1 MKEPLVSVVIPAY
14 NAEKYIVEAIKSVLA
29 QTYANWEIII
39 ADDGSNDRT
48 AEIVRSFNESKIRYF
63 YQNNQGQSAARNLAL
78 VNCRGDYV
86 AFLDADDIFLP
97 EKLGRQVAF
106 MENQPECAFSYC
118 KIRYFYDGKPQEL
131 FDLSIEH
138 PSGLLREDL
147 IKRGG
152 HTMAPISVMFRRQW
166 LDRCGGFDNSLRRS
180 DEYFFY
186 LKMALGGASFYY
198 LDEILALTRLNR
210 WSLTRNETYLKETA
224 EANLKIF
231 DWLDKTLD
239 KNDPAREYLPIINRH
254 WQLRL
259 AIGHFILRDKKR
271 GIRELKNL
279 RSIPVRIFILF
290 CYIIPAGVMSFFI
303 KSLRSYREKSS
314 LKRVK

>member
-1 MKEPLVSVVIPAY
+1 MKEPLVSVVIPVY
-14 NAEKYIVEAIKSVLA
+14 NAEKYIAEAIKSVLA
-29 QTYANWEIII
+29 QTYANWEIVI
-39 ADDGSNDRT
+39 ADYGSSDRT
-48 AEIVRSFNESKIRYF
+48 AEIVKSFNEAKIRYF
-63 YQNNQGQSAARNLAL
+63 YQKNQGQSAARNLAL
-78 VNCRGDYV
+78 ANCRGDYV

-97 EKLGRQVAF
+97 QKLERQVAF
-106 MENQPECAFSYC
+106 MENRPECDFSYC

-131 FDLSIEH
+131 FDLNIEH
-138 PSGLLREDL
+138 PSGLLKEDL

-152 HTMAPISVMFRRQW
+152 HTMAPIGVMFRCQW
-166 LDRCGGFDNSLRRS
+166 FDRYGGFDNSLRRS

-186 LKMALGGASFYY
+186 LKMALGGARFCY
-198 LDEILALTRLNR
+198 LDEVLSLNRLNR

-239 KNDPAREYLPIINRH
+239 KNDPARKYLPIIRRH

-271 GIRELKNL
+271 GIMELKKL
-279 RSIPVRIFILF
+279 RGVPAWIFILF
-290 CYIIPAGVMSFFI
+290 CYILPAGAMSFFI
-303 KSLRSYREKSS
+303 KSLRGYREKF
-314 LKRVK
+314 LFKRVK